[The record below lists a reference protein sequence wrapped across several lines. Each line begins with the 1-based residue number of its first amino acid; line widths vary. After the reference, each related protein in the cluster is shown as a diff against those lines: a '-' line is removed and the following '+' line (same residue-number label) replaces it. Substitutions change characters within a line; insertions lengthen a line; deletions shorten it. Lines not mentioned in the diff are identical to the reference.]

1 MDYPLN
7 KLLNQESRE
16 HLLSAF
22 YFLFEEL
29 DFIFQTKIFLL
40 EQVDLNPHSKNY
52 TKVQR
57 KIEKQI
63 GFFKKL
69 RQVSKHLITLFQL
82 FHRQIN
88 YEFDFLYQANFN
100 ALKHLSL
107 AHTTITELKAKKF
120 EQYKP
125 LSKSHS
131 KLKRATIS
139 KPKHGFL

>member
-1 MDYPLN
+1 MDNPLN

-69 RQVSKHLITLFQL
+69 RQVSKYIVGLFQL
-82 FHRQIN
+82 FRRQITF
-88 YEFDFLYQANFN
+88 EFDYLYQVNYN
-100 ALKHLSL
+100 ALRHLSQ
-107 AHTTITELKAKKF
+107 AN
-120 EQYKP
+120 
-125 LSKSHS
+125 KSHS
-131 KLKRATIS
+131 NLI
-139 KPKHGFL
+139 

>member
-7 KLLNQESRE
+7 KLLNQKSRE

-52 TKVQR
+52 TRVQR

-69 RQVSKHLITLFQL
+69 RQVSKYIVGLFQL
-82 FHRQIN
+82 FRRQITF
-88 YEFDFLYQANFN
+88 EFDYLYQVNYN
-100 ALKHLSL
+100 ALRHLSEANKSL
-107 AHTTITELKAKKF
+107 AELRVKKF
-120 EQYKP
+120 ETYRP

-139 KPKHGFL
+139 KTQK

>member
-69 RQVSKHLITLFQL
+69 RQNSKNIIALFLL

-88 YEFDFLYQANFN
+88 YEIDYLHQVNFN
-100 ALKHLSL
+100 ALRHLSQANKSL
-107 AHTTITELKAKKF
+107 TELRVKKF

-131 KLKRATIS
+131 KLKRATFS
-139 KPKHGFL
+139 KS

>member
-40 EQVDLNPHSKNY
+40 EQVDLNPNSKNY

-69 RQVSKHLITLFQL
+69 RQVSKYIVGLFQL
-82 FHRQIN
+82 FRRQITF
-88 YEFDFLYQANFN
+88 EFDYLYQVNYN
-100 ALKHLSL
+100 ALRHLSQANKSL
-107 AHTTITELKAKKF
+107 TELRVKKF
-120 EQYKP
+120 EQYRP

-131 KLKRATIS
+131 KLKRATLS
-139 KPKHGFL
+139 KTQK

>member
-7 KLLNQESRE
+7 KVLTQESRE
-16 HLLSAF
+16 NLLSEF

-40 EQVDLNPHSKNY
+40 EQVDLNPSHNNF
-52 TKVQR
+52 TKIQR

-69 RQVSKHLITLFQL
+69 RQVSKYIVGLFQL
-82 FHRQIN
+82 FRRQITF
-88 YEFDFLYQANFN
+88 EFDYLYQVNYN
-100 ALKHLSL
+100 ALRHLSEANKL
-107 AHTTITELKAKKF
+107 LTELRVKKF
-120 EQYKP
+120 ETYRP

-131 KLKRATIS
+131 KLKRATLS
-139 KPKHGFL
+139 KTQK

>member
-1 MDYPLN
+1 MEYPFD
-7 KLLNQESRE
+7 KAFAKESRE
-16 HLLSAF
+16 NLLSEF

-40 EQVDLNPHSKNY
+40 EQIDLNPNHKNF

-69 RQVSKHLITLFQL
+69 RQVSKYIVGLFQL
-82 FHRQIN
+82 FRRQITF
-88 YEFDFLYQANFN
+88 EFDYLYQVNYN
-100 ALKHLSL
+100 ALRHLSEANKL
-107 AHTTITELKAKKF
+107 LTELRVKKF
-120 EQYKP
+120 ETYRP

-131 KLKRATIS
+131 KLKRATLS
-139 KPKHGFL
+139 KTQK

>member
-1 MDYPLN
+1 MEYPLN
-7 KLLNQESRE
+7 NVLTKESRE
-16 HLLSAF
+16 NLLSEF

-40 EQVDLNPHSKNY
+40 EQVDLNPNSKNY

-69 RQVSKHLITLFQL
+69 RQVSKYIVGLFQL
-82 FHRQIN
+82 FRRQITF
-88 YEFDFLYQANFN
+88 EFDYLYQVNYN
-100 ALKHLSL
+100 ALRHLSQANKSL
-107 AHTTITELKAKKF
+107 TELRVKKF
-120 EQYKP
+120 EQYRP

-131 KLKRATIS
+131 KLKRATLS
-139 KPKHGFL
+139 KTQK

>member
-69 RQVSKHLITLFQL
+69 RQNSKNIIALFQL

-107 AHTTITELKAKKF
+107 ANATITELKVKKF